1 MCSIVIQVVD
11 HIDIKH
17 IYLFTIQADKGR
29 RGTVSN
35 GQSSINPGIAQ
46 KTIPEEKGGA
56 VGGTNRDTDDDE
68 DDDDDE

>member
-1 MCSIVIQVVD
+1 M
-11 HIDIKH
+11 
-17 IYLFTIQADKGR
+17 YLTIQADKGR

-35 GQSSINPGIAQ
+35 VPASANPGIAQ

-68 DDDDDE
+68 DDDDD